1 MVYKNN
7 HLVYHS
13 SFVHV
18 TQRDTEK
25 DVAMHDILLTY
36 MYTSHKLGV
45 LSLSTHSLNLPQL
58 TMKHHV
64 TMVRFV
70 ILYTLSFLLETD
82 VEHCGG
88 EPEQADAGILCH

>member
-1 MVYKNN
+1 
-7 HLVYHS
+7 
-13 SFVHV
+13 
-18 TQRDTEK
+18 
-25 DVAMHDILLTY
+25 MHDILLTY
-36 MYTSHKLGV
+36 MYTSHKLDV

-70 ILYTLSFLLETD
+70 IFLYTLSFLLETD

-88 EPEQADAGILCH
+88 SLSKLIQEYYVIDE